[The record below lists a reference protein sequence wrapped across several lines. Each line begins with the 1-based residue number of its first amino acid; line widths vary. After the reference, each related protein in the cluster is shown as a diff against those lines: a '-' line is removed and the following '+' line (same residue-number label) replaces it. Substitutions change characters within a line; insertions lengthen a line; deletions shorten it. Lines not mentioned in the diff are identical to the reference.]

1 VAHERIEEVCDRA
14 FTETFQDDPSVFVV
28 RKARARVAILAPQ
41 TVLESRLAEQWG
53 ARLCASVVRVV
64 ASASNDD
71 SVVRFENQAAFV
83 SNFLSDL
90 VAGTAWEHWYH
101 GAFHGCRRLPD
112 NETIF
117 SVLIENAD
125 CLAEILH
132 RLAKANALDAVLR
145 ALGEEG
151 QRRLWMRTA
160 RFSSDSLSADAFRI
174 FVHSAFALADA
185 LSLWTALRPAE
196 QDYLDDYLAKQPASP
211 QWTDPASLASAVT
224 CVFRELLR
232 DGWLSA
238 SCAFR
243 PDTLAKLDAALASS
257 YDWLDK
263 TYLKNSFATL
273 FSPSSPQK
281 LAPSTLR
288 PFLPTPAQLRLLGS
302 LLSSIRSG
310 SCPLD
315 LCSSSPHAQLL
326 RILASLGA
334 AESSASPAA
343 TAMLESIVEAWLALR
358 GADDRDSQLLN
369 LRRGQLEFCLARLS
383 PPEKSRLRPHL
394 ESVAEMGD
402 AAIAVV
408 EALLAQDHS
417 VSQRRPLEIIPTACA
432 GLFLLVRTVQDL
444 RLFALLKESGF
455 DSLEPLLVALA
466 VRICGKATL
475 PEGKFDSGAALWSG
489 IPPEEYSA
497 RVKHLE
503 SLDIQCFRSNL
514 AELVA
519 AQRLVG
525 PCAGEEFTS
534 EPLAIDLPAEVANSL
549 DFVAASLLHGW
560 ARWLPGLSASSAG
573 FLLEKFVRRSGT
585 LYLYPD
591 RVDVNLSPGPLDAI
605 LKMAGYFSDSPAAS
619 WLGNRFVRF
628 RATF

>member
-14 FTETFQDDPSVFVV
+14 FTETFQDDPWVFVV
-28 RKARARVAILAPQ
+28 RKAQARVAILAPQ

-53 ARLCASVVRVV
+53 ARLCASVVRVI

-101 GAFHGCRRLPD
+101 GAFRACRHLPD
-112 NETIF
+112 NEAIL
-117 SVLIENAD
+117 SVLTENAA

-132 RLAKANALDAVLR
+132 RLAKANALDAVLH

-151 QRRLWMRTA
+151 QRRLWMRAA
-160 RFSSDSLSADAFRI
+160 RLSSDSLPADAFRI
-174 FVHSAFALADA
+174 FVHSAFDLADA
-185 LSLWTALRPAE
+185 LSLWTAFRPAE
-196 QDYLDDYLAKQPASP
+196 QNYLDDYLRKQPASP
-211 QWTDPASLASAVT
+211 QWTDPASLASSVT
-224 CVFRELLR
+224 DVFRELLR
-232 DGWLSA
+232 DGLLSA

-243 PDTLAKLDAALASS
+243 PDTLQKLDAALASS

-273 FSPSSPQK
+273 FSPFSPQK
-281 LAPSTLR
+281 LAPSTVR

-302 LLSSIRSG
+302 LLSSIRNG
-310 SCPLD
+310 SCPPD
-315 LCSSSPHAQLL
+315 LSSSHAQML

-334 AESSASPAA
+334 AETIASPAA
-343 TAMLESIVEAWLALR
+343 TAMLESIVEAWLTLR

-369 LRRGQLEFCLARLS
+369 LRRGRLEFCLARLS
-383 PPEKSRLRPHL
+383 PAEKSRLRPHL
-394 ESVAEMGD
+394 ESVAKAGD

-408 EALLAQDHS
+408 EALLAQDPS
-417 VSQRRPLEIIPTACA
+417 VSQCRALEVIPTACA

-444 RLFALLKESGF
+444 RLLALLKESGF

-466 VRICGKATL
+466 VRICGKAAL
-475 PEGKFDSGAALWSG
+475 LAGKFDSGAALWSG

-497 RVKHLE
+497 RLKHLE
-503 SLDIQCFRSNL
+503 GLDMQCFRSNL
-514 AELVA
+514 ARLVA
-519 AQRLVG
+519 AQRLAG
-525 PCAGEEFTS
+525 PSTSEEFTS
-534 EPLAIDLPAEVANSL
+534 ETLAIDLPAGVARTL
-549 DFVAASLLHGW
+549 DFAAASLLRGW
-560 ARWLPGLSASSAG
+560 ARWLPGLSQSSAG
-573 FLLEKFVRRSGT
+573 FLLEKFVRRAGT
-585 LYLYPD
+585 LYLHPD
-591 RVDVNLSPGPLDAI
+591 RVDVSLSPGPLDAVPE
-605 LKMAGYFSDSPAAS
+605 MAGYFSDSPAAS

-628 RATF
+628 RATSR